1 MVKLFAVFLFVC
13 LAATPSRAAVQET
26 AASYYGRLMK
36 SCEFTARETWRDY
49 LLYAPNKRI
58 DECCAES
65 VQQMAKLGAKLAP
78 TNRQCPPGTQINALR
93 CTSSKNWCEPVK

>member
-1 MVKLFAVFLFVC
+1 MTLSLN
-13 LAATPSRAAVQET
+13 LAHAAIEETP
-26 AASYYGRLMK
+26 ASYYGRLMK

-65 VQQMAKLGAKLAP
+65 VQKMAKLGAKLAP
-78 TNRQCPPGTQINALR
+78 SNRQCPSGTQINALK

>member
-1 MVKLFAVFLFVC
+1 MRYFLLAAFLFTA
-13 LAATPSRAAVQET
+13 LPAHAAIEET

-78 TNRQCPPGTQINALR
+78 SNRQCPSGTQINALK
-93 CTSSKNWCEPVK
+93 CTSSKNWCEPLK